1 MLGENET
8 YEILRHLELVEQGSV
23 HQPILYFGRLRSNHF
38 GGSVLADNP
47 EPGDPLVN
55 PQDHIGKPNGM
66 VVDLDMSVYSKGLD
80 TVRLAAARN
89 LARLDMV

>member
-23 HQPILYFGRLRSNHF
+23 YQPMLYFGRLQSSHC
-38 GGSVLADNP
+38 GGAVLADSP
-47 EPGDPLVN
+47 VPVDLGVN
-55 PQDHIGKPNGM
+55 PQDHVEMPNAM
-66 VVDLDMSVYSKGLD
+66 VKELDMSVFLKGLD